1 MIKLNL
7 LINNTNNNQSTI
19 NNVTD
24 RNRKLKNIE
33 TLMYNKD

>member
-33 TLMYNKD
+33 ILMYNKD